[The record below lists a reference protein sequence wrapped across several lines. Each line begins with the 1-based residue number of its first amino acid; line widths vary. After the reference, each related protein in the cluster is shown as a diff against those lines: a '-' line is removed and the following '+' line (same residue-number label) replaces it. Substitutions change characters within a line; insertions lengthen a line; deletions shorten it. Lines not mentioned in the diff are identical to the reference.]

1 LDVLLSYT
9 ILEAKRGSN
18 PYGLFLGIIIL
29 MRKLTD
35 YPELDKVFHELAKA
49 YKDALGDNFVGLYLQ
64 GSLAVGD
71 FDMTSDVDFE
81 VIINRDLSDAELKKI
96 MKVHTQFRNRDSR
109 WVQHL
114 EYSFFPLPK
123 FTQHSSRYE
132 NGKINDSEERKLWY
146 FNNGA
151 RTMEKSD
158 HDNTLVVRWEVR
170 EKGITVLGPDPKSL
184 IGPITPND
192 LRREIYEFHVGWT
205 PGFIENP
212 DQWKNRFF
220 QVFFVLHFCRAL
232 QDLEEGR
239 ITSKKE
245 AMVWAKNN
253 LDSKWHDLI
262 DYSWNERKDEN
273 ISILQPANHERWE
286 ETLEFAKYILKKV
299 KAYNQKLT

>member
-1 LDVLLSYT
+1 
-9 ILEAKRGSN
+9 
-18 PYGLFLGIIIL
+18 

-35 YPELDKVFHELAKA
+35 YPELDKIFYELAEA
-49 YKDALGDNFVGLYLQ
+49 YKKALGNNFVGLYIQ

-81 VIINRDLSDAELKKI
+81 VIINRELTSDELDKI
-96 MKVHTQFRNRDSR
+96 QKVHTSFRNRDSR

-132 NGKINDSEERKLWY
+132 NGKIHDSEERKLWY
-146 FNNGA
+146 FDNGA

-170 EKGITVLGPDPKSL
+170 EKGITVIGPDPKTL
-184 IGPITPND
+184 IGPISPND
-192 LRREIYEFHVGWT
+192 LSREIKEFHVGWI
-205 PGFIENP
+205 PGFITNP
-212 DQWKNRFF
+212 DPWENRFF
-220 QVFFVLHFCRAL
+220 QVFFVLHFSRAL

-245 AMVWAKNN
+245 AIVWAKKN
-253 LDSKWHDLI
+253 LDPKWHDLI

-273 ISILQPANHERWE
+273 ISIHQPANHERWE
-286 ETLEFAKYILKKV
+286 ETLEFAKYALEKV
-299 KAYNQKLT
+299 KEFKI